1 MNALE
6 IISQDLFDKVRSR
19 FSNLQMGGEGGAVTV
34 VPQEARFFDFDFV
47 VEGAN
52 LGRVSISINDLGSL
66 KVYYSQGIVEDT
78 DSTTQQFWFDF
89 LREMRQFAKRR
100 MLRFDTRDIS
110 KGNLDKNDFAYLATQ
125 QAAQQA
131 SAQSTVPQESN
142 MTTESTMYGSSKSSY
157 RPLEKTL
164 LIIRH
169 NAKVGEDR
177 GARSRPNNIKAV
189 FIQNEAGER
198 FKYPYAHLAGAKAMQ
213 RHVSNGGT
221 PFDPAGSS
229 IMQMSEQIKQL
240 STFKRQVGNV
250 ESLTNEARGI
260 VDRVG
265 SKLSTL
271 RATIEHIAKQ
281 SHYEA
286 WRESLDEAI
295 AEMTEIDAATIEDY
309 KNTFTVS
316 SYKEDL
322 TQYFPLL
329 YKVMQETSTIDLE
342 DYVGED
348 KEEEYCDACDR
359 PSDECVCD
367 DEVKESFDAF
377 EEWAN
382 EIAEGPNT
390 SSIPAVQRK
399 AEAEKKHGAGD
410 QSWKLTAKD
419 LEDEESAGKISHK
432 KTLAQNSGKE
442 VKEGTT
448 PGLQPDGKYYN
459 KAGRLIGTWDGQ
471 TLTIDPA
478 AKQYW
483 IDEFGE
489 EEANDIAINWQQ
501 RLEKDTAPSE
511 DEIKYY
517 ANELEKS
524 DLQANRPKQGR
535 QQYYDL
541 AVQMLKKQKGQQGLA
556 EGGYYLGAEDLPDWT
571 RDALHRVAKGEVRD
585 WPELYG
591 ELSNFIDDEKK
602 AELIAKRVW
611 EKGGGGDSMA
621 KHRMPGADMTGEI
634 PAAGGEEDD
643 DNSFL
648 NRLRS
653 QAKGGSIKPGVD
665 TGGVEMEEMD
675 DSEHADVPMKEIA
688 QKVLSHIDRE
698 TGGCPLGATAVGI
711 QVTKEYG
718 ERAGEL
724 AEKLVHHL
732 QSKFEANKQME
743 SIRRLSGLP
752 PLSEAEKKTMSR
764 AAKGNEKYGKDGMKA
779 LAKAGKEGKSLDKIR
794 DKYNKYDE
802 GKDSFDALKHV
813 KNPTAG
819 EKKAA
824 KDVKRGSYA
833 DRAAMLK
840 SAEAD
845 GRLKK

>member
-19 FSNLQMGGEGGAVTV
+19 FSNLQMGGENGAVTV

-47 VEGAN
+47 VEGVN

-78 DSTTQQFWFDF
+78 ESTTQKFWFDF

-169 NAKVGEDR
+169 NVKVGEDR

-221 PFDPAGSS
+221 PFDTAGSS

-240 STFKRQVGNV
+240 STFKRQVGNID
-250 ESLTNEARGI
+250 SLTNEARGI

-295 AEMTEIDAATIEDY
+295 AEMNEIDAATIEDY

-329 YKVMQETSTIDLE
+329 YKVMQETSTVDLE
-342 DYVGED
+342 DYVGEA
-348 KEEEYCDACDR
+348 KEDVC
-359 PSDECVCD
+359 SDCEKDPCECD

-377 EEWAN
+377 EEWAD
-382 EIAEGPNT
+382 EIAEGPKPSDVPT
-390 SSIPAVQRK
+390 YQRDK
-399 AEAEKKHGAGD
+399 EGKPR
-410 QSWKLTAKD
+410 LTLKD
-419 LEDEESAGKISHK
+419 LEDEESDGKISHP
-432 KTLAQNSGKE
+432 KTLAKNSGKE
-442 VKEGTT
+442 VK
-448 PGLQPDGKYYN
+448 
-459 KAGRLIGTWDGQ
+459 
-471 TLTIDPA
+471 
-478 AKQYW
+478 
-483 IDEFGE
+483 
-489 EEANDIAINWQQ
+489 
-501 RLEKDTAPSE
+501 
-511 DEIKYY
+511 
-517 ANELEKS
+517 
-524 DLQANRPKQGR
+524 
-535 QQYYDL
+535 
-541 AVQMLKKQKGQQGLA
+541 

-591 ELSNFIDDEKK
+591 ELSNFIDDEEK
-602 AELIAKRVW
+602 AERIAKRVW
-611 EKGGGGDSMA
+611 EKGGGQDTMAQHRVQAEPEMDIPKDDS
-621 KHRMPGADMTGEI
+621 
-634 PAAGGEEDD
+634 EDD

-648 NRLRS
+648 NRLRQ
-653 QAKGGSIKPGVD
+653 QARGGSIKPGVD

-675 DSEHADVPMKEIA
+675 GGEHADVPMKEIA

-711 QVTKEYG
+711 QVGKEYG
-718 ERAGEL
+718 DRAGEL

-732 QSKFEANKQME
+732 QAKFEANKQME
-743 SIRRLSGLP
+743 SIRRLSGLT
-752 PLSEAEKKTMSR
+752 KVR
-764 AAKGNEKYGKDGMKA
+764 
-779 LAKAGKEGKSLDKIR
+779 
-794 DKYNKYDE
+794 
-802 GKDSFDALKHV
+802 
-813 KNPTAG
+813 
-819 EKKAA
+819 
-824 KDVKRGSYA
+824 
-833 DRAAMLK
+833 
-840 SAEAD
+840 
-845 GRLKK
+845 

>member
-169 NAKVGEDR
+169 NVKVGEDR

-240 STFKRQVGNV
+240 STFKRQVGNI

-295 AEMTEIDAATIEDY
+295 AEMSEIDAATIEDY

-329 YKVMQETSTIDLE
+329 YKVMQETSTVDLE
-342 DYVGED
+342 DYVGEAKD
-348 KEEEYCDACDR
+348 DVC
-359 PSDECVCD
+359 SDCEKDPCECD

-377 EEWAN
+377 EEWAD
-382 EIAEGPNT
+382 EIAEGPKP
-390 SSIPAVQRK
+390 SDVPAYLRK
-399 AEAEKKHGAGD
+399 QQGKTP
-410 QSWKLTAKD
+410 LTTKD
-419 LEDEESAGKISHK
+419 LEDEESDGKISHP
-432 KTLAQNSGKE
+432 KTLAKNSGKE
-442 VKEGTT
+442 VK
-448 PGLQPDGKYYN
+448 
-459 KAGRLIGTWDGQ
+459 
-471 TLTIDPA
+471 
-478 AKQYW
+478 
-483 IDEFGE
+483 
-489 EEANDIAINWQQ
+489 
-501 RLEKDTAPSE
+501 
-511 DEIKYY
+511 
-517 ANELEKS
+517 
-524 DLQANRPKQGR
+524 
-535 QQYYDL
+535 
-541 AVQMLKKQKGQQGLA
+541 

-611 EKGGGGDSMA
+611 QKGGGEDTMA
-621 KHRMPGADMTGEI
+621 KHRVQADPVMDI
-634 PAAGGEEDD
+634 PKDDSEDD

-648 NRLRS
+648 NRLRQ
-653 QAKGGSIKPGVD
+653 QARGGSIKPGVD

-711 QVTKEYG
+711 QVGKEYG
-718 ERAGEL
+718 DRAGEL

-732 QSKFEANKQME
+732 QAKFEANKQME

-752 PLSEAEKKTMSR
+752 KIAEDHAPWYKDQTEADADKKKSEFKKKNNPNRT
-764 AAKGNEKYGKDGMKA
+764 GKDTAKA
-779 LAKAGKEGKSLDKIR
+779 LSQKGLDKAS
-794 DKYNKYDE
+794 KQH
-802 GKDSFDALKHV
+802 G
-813 KNPTAG
+813 
-819 EKKAA
+819 
-824 KDVKRGSYA
+824 
-833 DRAAMLK
+833 
-840 SAEAD
+840 
-845 GRLKK
+845 

>member
-1 MNALE
+1 MNAIEL
-6 IISQDLFDKVRSR
+6 ISQDLFDKVRSR
-19 FSNLQMGGEGGAVTV
+19 FSNLQMGSEAGAVTV

-47 VEGAN
+47 VEGDN
-52 LGRVSISINDLGSL
+52 LGRVSISINELGSL

-78 DSTTQQFWFDF
+78 NSSIQKFWFDF
-89 LREMRQFAKRR
+89 LKEMRQFAKRR

-221 PFDPAGSS
+221 PFDPAGAS

-240 STFKRQVGNV
+240 STFKRQVGNI

-265 SKLSTL
+265 SKLSDL

-309 KNTFTVS
+309 KSKFTVS

-329 YKVMQETSTIDLE
+329 YKVMQETSTVDLE

-348 KEEEYCDACDR
+348 KEECTCTFEGGQ
-359 PSDECVCD
+359 DECPIHSKED
-367 DEVKESFDAF
+367 TKKESFDAF
-377 EEWAN
+377 EEWAE
-382 EIAEGPNT
+382 EIAEGPKRSDVPPSMRT
-390 SSIPAVQRK
+390 DKTP
-399 AEAEKKHGAGD
+399 
-410 QSWKLTAKD
+410 LTLKD
-419 LEDEESAGKISHK
+419 LEDEESDGKISHP
-432 KTLAQNSGKE
+432 KTLAKNSGKE
-442 VKEGTT
+442 VKEGGYSLEPTSY
-448 PGLQPDGKYYN
+448 QDW
-459 KAGRLIGTWDGQ
+459 KASIEDRLAKGEIE
-471 TLTIDPA
+471 DPA
-478 AKQYW
+478 EIAAEIGMYFPKFN
-483 IDEFGE
+483 DEV
-489 EEANDIAINWQQ
+489 A
-501 RLEKDTAPSE
+501 
-511 DEIKYY
+511 
-517 ANELEKS
+517 
-524 DLQANRPKQGR
+524 
-535 QQYYDL
+535 
-541 AVQMLKKQKGQQGLA
+541 M
-556 EGGYYLGAEDLPDWT
+556 
-571 RDALHRVAKGEVRD
+571 RVAKSMFMSAGGED
-585 WPELYG
+585 P
-591 ELSNFIDDEKK
+591 
-602 AELIAKRVW
+602 
-611 EKGGGGDSMA
+611 MA
-621 KHRMPGADMTGEI
+621 KHRVAPPDDGMGNVSQSGD
-634 PAAGGEEDD
+634 EEDD
-643 DNSFL
+643 DDSFL

-675 DSEHADVPMKEIA
+675 QENLPKNAMTEIA
-688 QKVLSHIDRE
+688 RIVMTSINRGDDPDLVGTVPRGDEAIKIE
-698 TGGCPLGATAVGI
+698 T
-711 QVTKEYG
+711 TKRFG
-718 ERAGEL
+718 EKAGDL
-724 AEKLVHHL
+724 AYKLL
-732 QSKFEANKQME
+732 QIKKEEVKRDFENRQQME
-743 SIRRLSGLP
+743 SMRRLSGLP

-764 AAKGNEKYGKDGMKA
+764 AAKGIMKYGKKGMKS
-779 LAKAGKEGKSLDKIR
+779 LADAGKKGKDLEPIR
-794 DKYNKYDE
+794 AKYNKY
-802 GKDSFDALKHV
+802 KDK
-813 KNPTAG
+813 
-819 EKKAA
+819 
-824 KDVKRGSYA
+824 
-833 DRAAMLK
+833 
-840 SAEAD
+840 
-845 GRLKK
+845 

>member
-1 MNALE
+1 MNAIEL
-6 IISQDLFDKVRSR
+6 ISQDLFDKVRSR
-19 FSNLQMGGEGGAVTV
+19 FSNLQMGSEAGAVTV

-47 VEGAN
+47 VEGDN
-52 LGRVSISINDLGSL
+52 LGRVSISINELGSL

-78 DSTTQQFWFDF
+78 NSSIQKFWFDF
-89 LREMRQFAKRR
+89 LKEMRQFAKRR

-221 PFDPAGSS
+221 PFDPAGAS

-240 STFKRQVGNV
+240 STFKRQVGNI

-265 SKLSTL
+265 SKLSDL

-309 KNTFTVS
+309 KSKFTVS

-329 YKVMQETSTIDLE
+329 YKVMQETSTVDLE

-348 KEEEYCDACDR
+348 KEECTCTFEGGQ
-359 PSDECVCD
+359 DECPIHSKED
-367 DEVKESFDAF
+367 IKKESFDAF
-377 EEWAN
+377 EEWAD
-382 EIAEGPNT
+382 EIADGPDRST
-390 SSIPAVQRK
+390 IPAQFRK
-399 AEAEKKHGAGD
+399 DKGEKPLTKQELDAEAEKN
-410 QSWKLTAKD
+410 
-419 LEDEESAGKISHK
+419 ISHP
-432 KTLAQNSGKE
+432 KTLARNSGRD
-442 VKEGTT
+442 VKEGGYSLEPTSY
-448 PGLQPDGKYYN
+448 QDW
-459 KAGRLIGTWDGQ
+459 KASIEDRLAKGEIE
-471 TLTIDPA
+471 DPA
-478 AKQYW
+478 EIAAEIGMYFPKFN
-483 IDEFGE
+483 DEV
-489 EEANDIAINWQQ
+489 A
-501 RLEKDTAPSE
+501 
-511 DEIKYY
+511 
-517 ANELEKS
+517 
-524 DLQANRPKQGR
+524 
-535 QQYYDL
+535 
-541 AVQMLKKQKGQQGLA
+541 M
-556 EGGYYLGAEDLPDWT
+556 
-571 RDALHRVAKGEVRD
+571 RVAKSMFMSAGGED
-585 WPELYG
+585 P
-591 ELSNFIDDEKK
+591 
-602 AELIAKRVW
+602 
-611 EKGGGGDSMA
+611 MA
-621 KHRMPGADMTGEI
+621 KHRVAPPDDGMGNVSQSGD
-634 PAAGGEEDD
+634 EEDD
-643 DNSFL
+643 DDSFL

-675 DSEHADVPMKEIA
+675 QGKLPKDAMTEIA
-688 QKVLSHIDRE
+688 RIVMTSINRGDDPDLVGTVPRGDEAIKIETTKRFGQKAGDLAYELLQIK
-698 TGGCPLGATAVGI
+698 
-711 QVTKEYG
+711 KE
-718 ERAGEL
+718 EVKRD
-724 AEKLVHHL
+724 
-732 QSKFEANKQME
+732 FENRQQME
-743 SIRRLSGLP
+743 SMRRLSGLP

-764 AAKGNEKYGKDGMKA
+764 AAKGIMKYGKKGMQA
-779 LAKAGKEGKSLDKIR
+779 LR
-794 DKYNKYDE
+794 DAEAE
-802 GKDSFDALKHV
+802 GKDLEPV
-813 KNPTAG
+813 R
-819 EKKAA
+819 A
-824 KDVKRGSYA
+824 KFNKYKDK
-833 DRAAMLK
+833 
-840 SAEAD
+840 
-845 GRLKK
+845 

>member
-19 FSNLQMGGEGGAVTV
+19 FSNLQMGGENGAVTV

-47 VEGAN
+47 VEGVN

-78 DSTTQQFWFDF
+78 ESTTQKFWFDF

-169 NAKVGEDR
+169 NVKVGEDR

-240 STFKRQVGNV
+240 STFKRQVGNI

-265 SKLSTL
+265 SKLGTL

-295 AEMTEIDAATIEDY
+295 AEMSEIDAATIEDY

-329 YKVMQETSTIDLE
+329 YKVMQETSTVDLE

-348 KEEEYCDACDR
+348 KEECTCTFEGGQ
-359 PSDECVCD
+359 DECPIHSKED
-367 DEVKESFDAF
+367 TKKESFDAF
-377 EEWAN
+377 EEWAE
-382 EIAEGPNT
+382 EIAEGPKRSDVPPSMRT
-390 SSIPAVQRK
+390 DKTP
-399 AEAEKKHGAGD
+399 
-410 QSWKLTAKD
+410 LTLKD
-419 LEDEESAGKISHK
+419 LEDEESDGKISHP
-432 KTLAQNSGKE
+432 KTLAKNSGRD

-489 EEANDIAINWQQ
+489 EEANGIAIRWQKQ
-501 RLEKDTAPSE
+501 LEKDTAPSE

-524 DLQANRPKQGR
+524 DLQANRPKQSR

-571 RDALHRVAKGEVRD
+571 RDALHRVAKGEVKD

-611 EKGGGGDSMA
+611 QKGGGEDTMA
-621 KHRMPGADMTGEI
+621 KHRVQADPVMDI
-634 PAAGGEEDD
+634 PKDDSEDD

-648 NRLRS
+648 NRLRQ
-653 QAKGGSIKPGVD
+653 QARGGSIKPGVD

-675 DSEHADVPMKEIA
+675 GGEHANVPMKEIA

-711 QVTKEYG
+711 QVGKEYG
-718 ERAGEL
+718 DRAGEL

-732 QSKFEANKQME
+732 QAKFEANKQME

-752 PLSEAEKKTMSR
+752 KIAEDHAPWYKDQTEADADKKKSEFKKKNNPNRT
-764 AAKGNEKYGKDGMKA
+764 GKDTAKA
-779 LAKAGKEGKSLDKIR
+779 LSQKGLDKAS
-794 DKYNKYDE
+794 KQP
-802 GKDSFDALKHV
+802 G
-813 KNPTAG
+813 
-819 EKKAA
+819 
-824 KDVKRGSYA
+824 
-833 DRAAMLK
+833 
-840 SAEAD
+840 
-845 GRLKK
+845 

>member
-1 MNALE
+1 MNAIEL
-6 IISQDLFDKVRSR
+6 ISQDLFDKVRSR
-19 FSNLQMGGEGGAVTV
+19 FSNLQMGSEAGAVTV

-47 VEGAN
+47 VEGNN
-52 LGRVSISINDLGSL
+52 LGRVSISINELGSL

-78 DSTTQQFWFDF
+78 NSSIQKFWFDF
-89 LREMRQFAKRR
+89 LKEMRQFAKRR

-169 NAKVGEDR
+169 NVKVGEDR

-240 STFKRQVGNV
+240 STFKRQVGNT

-295 AEMTEIDAATIEDY
+295 AEMSEIDAATIEDY

-329 YKVMQETSTIDLE
+329 YKVMQETSTVDLE
-342 DYVGED
+342 DYVGEAKD
-348 KEEEYCDACDR
+348 DVC
-359 PSDECVCD
+359 SDCEKDPCECD

-377 EEWAN
+377 EEWAD
-382 EIAEGPNT
+382 EIAEGPKPSDVPT
-390 SSIPAVQRK
+390 FQRDK
-399 AEAEKKHGAGD
+399 EGKER
-410 QSWKLTAKD
+410 LTLQD
-419 LEDEESAGKISHK
+419 LEDEESNGKISHP
-432 KTLAQNSGKE
+432 KTLAKNSGRD

-556 EGGYYLGAEDLPDWT
+556 EGGYSLEPTSYQDWKASIEDRLAKGEIEDPAEIAAEIGMYFPKFNDEV
-571 RDALHRVAKGEVRD
+571 AMRVAKSMFMSAGGED
-585 WPELYG
+585 P
-591 ELSNFIDDEKK
+591 
-602 AELIAKRVW
+602 
-611 EKGGGGDSMA
+611 MA
-621 KHRMPGADMTGEI
+621 KHRVAPPDDGMGNVPQ
-634 PAAGGEEDD
+634 GGDEEDD
-643 DNSFL
+643 DPSFL
-648 NRLRS
+648 QKLDM

-675 DSEHADVPMKEIA
+675 QEKLPKDAMTEIA
-688 QKVLSHIDRE
+688 RIVMTSINRGDDPDLVGTVPRGDEAIKIETTKRFGQKAGDLAYELLQIK
-698 TGGCPLGATAVGI
+698 
-711 QVTKEYG
+711 KE
-718 ERAGEL
+718 EIKRDF
-724 AEKLVHHL
+724 
-732 QSKFEANKQME
+732 QTRKQME

-764 AAKGNEKYGKDGMKA
+764 AAKGIMKYGKKGMKS
-779 LAKAGKEGKSLDKIR
+779 LADAGKKGKDLEPIR
-794 DKYNKYDE
+794 AKYNKY
-802 GKDSFDALKHV
+802 KDK
-813 KNPTAG
+813 
-819 EKKAA
+819 
-824 KDVKRGSYA
+824 
-833 DRAAMLK
+833 
-840 SAEAD
+840 
-845 GRLKK
+845 

>member
-1 MNALE
+1 MNAIEL
-6 IISQDLFDKVRSR
+6 ISQDLFDKVRSR
-19 FSNLQMGGEGGAVTV
+19 FSNLQMGSEAGAVTV

-47 VEGAN
+47 VEGDN
-52 LGRVSISINDLGSL
+52 LGRVSISINELGSL

-78 DSTTQQFWFDF
+78 NSSIQKFWFDF
-89 LREMRQFAKRR
+89 LKEMRQFAKRR

-240 STFKRQVGNV
+240 STFKRQVGNI

-265 SKLSTL
+265 SKLGTL

-295 AEMTEIDAATIEDY
+295 AEMSEIDAATIEDY

-329 YKVMQETSTIDLE
+329 YKVMQETSTVDLE

-348 KEEEYCDACDR
+348 KDDVC
-359 PSDECVCD
+359 SDCEKDPCECD

-377 EEWAN
+377 EEWAD
-382 EIAEGPNT
+382 EIAEGPDRST
-390 SSIPAVQRK
+390 IPAQFRK
-399 AEAEKKHGAGD
+399 DKGEKPLTKQELDAEAEKN
-410 QSWKLTAKD
+410 
-419 LEDEESAGKISHK
+419 ISHP
-432 KTLAQNSGKE
+432 KTLARNSGRD
-442 VKEGTT
+442 VKEGGYSLEPTSY
-448 PGLQPDGKYYN
+448 QDW
-459 KAGRLIGTWDGQ
+459 KASIEDRLAKGEIE
-471 TLTIDPA
+471 DPA
-478 AKQYW
+478 EIAAEIGMYFPKFN
-483 IDEFGE
+483 DEV
-489 EEANDIAINWQQ
+489 A
-501 RLEKDTAPSE
+501 
-511 DEIKYY
+511 
-517 ANELEKS
+517 
-524 DLQANRPKQGR
+524 
-535 QQYYDL
+535 
-541 AVQMLKKQKGQQGLA
+541 M
-556 EGGYYLGAEDLPDWT
+556 
-571 RDALHRVAKGEVRD
+571 RVAKSMFMSAGGED
-585 WPELYG
+585 P
-591 ELSNFIDDEKK
+591 
-602 AELIAKRVW
+602 
-611 EKGGGGDSMA
+611 MA
-621 KHRMPGADMTGEI
+621 KHRVAPPDDGMGNVSQSGD
-634 PAAGGEEDD
+634 EEDD
-643 DNSFL
+643 DDSFL

-675 DSEHADVPMKEIA
+675 QGKLPKDAMTEIA
-688 QKVLSHIDRE
+688 RIVMTSINRGDDPDLVGTVPRGDEAIKIETTKRFGQKAGDLAYELLQIK
-698 TGGCPLGATAVGI
+698 
-711 QVTKEYG
+711 KE
-718 ERAGEL
+718 EVKRD
-724 AEKLVHHL
+724 
-732 QSKFEANKQME
+732 FENRQQME
-743 SIRRLSGLP
+743 SMRRLSGLP

-764 AAKGNEKYGKDGMKA
+764 AAKGIMKYGKKGMQA
-779 LAKAGKEGKSLDKIR
+779 LR
-794 DKYNKYDE
+794 DAEAE
-802 GKDSFDALKHV
+802 GKDLEPV
-813 KNPTAG
+813 R
-819 EKKAA
+819 A
-824 KDVKRGSYA
+824 KFNKYKDK
-833 DRAAMLK
+833 
-840 SAEAD
+840 
-845 GRLKK
+845 

>member
-19 FSNLQMGGEGGAVTV
+19 FSNLQMGGENGAVTV

-47 VEGAN
+47 VEGVN

-78 DSTTQQFWFDF
+78 ESTTQKFWFDF

-169 NAKVGEDR
+169 NVKVGEDR

-221 PFDPAGSS
+221 PFDTAGSS

-240 STFKRQVGNV
+240 STFKRQVGNID
-250 ESLTNEARGI
+250 SLTNEARGI

-295 AEMTEIDAATIEDY
+295 AEMNEIDAATIEDY

-329 YKVMQETSTIDLE
+329 YKVMQETSTVDLE
-342 DYVGED
+342 DYVGEA
-348 KEEEYCDACDR
+348 KEDVC
-359 PSDECVCD
+359 SDCEKDPCECD

-377 EEWAN
+377 EEWAD
-382 EIAEGPNT
+382 EIAEGPKPSDVPT
-390 SSIPAVQRK
+390 YQRDK
-399 AEAEKKHGAGD
+399 EGKPR
-410 QSWKLTAKD
+410 LTLKD
-419 LEDEESAGKISHK
+419 LEDEESDGKISHP
-432 KTLAQNSGKE
+432 KTLAKNSGKE
-442 VKEGTT
+442 VK
-448 PGLQPDGKYYN
+448 
-459 KAGRLIGTWDGQ
+459 
-471 TLTIDPA
+471 
-478 AKQYW
+478 
-483 IDEFGE
+483 
-489 EEANDIAINWQQ
+489 
-501 RLEKDTAPSE
+501 
-511 DEIKYY
+511 
-517 ANELEKS
+517 
-524 DLQANRPKQGR
+524 
-535 QQYYDL
+535 
-541 AVQMLKKQKGQQGLA
+541 

-591 ELSNFIDDEKK
+591 ELSNLMDIPKDD
-602 AELIAKRVW
+602 
-611 EKGGGGDSMA
+611 S
-621 KHRMPGADMTGEI
+621 
-634 PAAGGEEDD
+634 EDD

-648 NRLRS
+648 NRLRQ
-653 QAKGGSIKPGVD
+653 QARGGSIKPGVD

-675 DSEHADVPMKEIA
+675 GGEHADVPMKEIA

-711 QVTKEYG
+711 QVGKEYG
-718 ERAGEL
+718 DRAGEL

-732 QSKFEANKQME
+732 QAKFEANKQME
-743 SIRRLSGLP
+743 SIRRLSGLT
-752 PLSEAEKKTMSR
+752 KVR
-764 AAKGNEKYGKDGMKA
+764 
-779 LAKAGKEGKSLDKIR
+779 
-794 DKYNKYDE
+794 
-802 GKDSFDALKHV
+802 
-813 KNPTAG
+813 
-819 EKKAA
+819 
-824 KDVKRGSYA
+824 
-833 DRAAMLK
+833 
-840 SAEAD
+840 
-845 GRLKK
+845 

>member
-1 MNALE
+1 MNAIEL
-6 IISQDLFDKVRSR
+6 ISQDLFDKVRSR
-19 FSNLQMGGEGGAVTV
+19 FSNLQMGSEAGAVTV

-47 VEGAN
+47 VEGDN
-52 LGRVSISINDLGSL
+52 LGRVSISINELGSL

-78 DSTTQQFWFDF
+78 NSSIQKFWFDF
-89 LREMRQFAKRR
+89 LKEMRQFAKRR

-221 PFDPAGSS
+221 PFDPAGAS

-240 STFKRQVGNV
+240 STFKRQVGNI

-265 SKLSTL
+265 SKLSDL

-309 KNTFTVS
+309 KSKFTVS

-329 YKVMQETSTIDLE
+329 YKVMQETSTVDLE

-359 PSDECVCD
+359 PSDKCVCD
-367 DEVKESFDAF
+367 DEVKESFGAF
-377 EEWAN
+377 EEWAD
-382 EIAEGPNT
+382 EIAEGPKRSDVPPSMRT
-390 SSIPAVQRK
+390 DKTP
-399 AEAEKKHGAGD
+399 
-410 QSWKLTAKD
+410 LTLKD
-419 LEDEESAGKISHK
+419 LEDEESDGKISHP
-432 KTLAQNSGKE
+432 KTLAKNSGKE
-442 VKEGTT
+442 VKEGGYSLEPTSY
-448 PGLQPDGKYYN
+448 QDW
-459 KAGRLIGTWDGQ
+459 KASIEDRLAKGEIE
-471 TLTIDPA
+471 DPA
-478 AKQYW
+478 EIAAEIGMYFPKFN
-483 IDEFGE
+483 DEV
-489 EEANDIAINWQQ
+489 A
-501 RLEKDTAPSE
+501 
-511 DEIKYY
+511 
-517 ANELEKS
+517 
-524 DLQANRPKQGR
+524 
-535 QQYYDL
+535 
-541 AVQMLKKQKGQQGLA
+541 M
-556 EGGYYLGAEDLPDWT
+556 
-571 RDALHRVAKGEVRD
+571 RVAKSMFMSAGGED
-585 WPELYG
+585 P
-591 ELSNFIDDEKK
+591 
-602 AELIAKRVW
+602 
-611 EKGGGGDSMA
+611 MA
-621 KHRMPGADMTGEI
+621 KHRVAPPDDGMGNVSQSGD
-634 PAAGGEEDD
+634 EEDD
-643 DNSFL
+643 DDSFL

-675 DSEHADVPMKEIA
+675 QGKLPKDAMTEIA
-688 QKVLSHIDRE
+688 RIVMTSINRGDDPDLVGTVPRGDEAIKIETTKRFGQKAGDLAYELLQIK
-698 TGGCPLGATAVGI
+698 
-711 QVTKEYG
+711 KE
-718 ERAGEL
+718 EVKRD
-724 AEKLVHHL
+724 
-732 QSKFEANKQME
+732 FENRQQME
-743 SIRRLSGLP
+743 SMRRLSGLP

-764 AAKGNEKYGKDGMKA
+764 AAKGIMKYGKKGMKS
-779 LAKAGKEGKSLDKIR
+779 LADAGKKGKDLEPIR
-794 DKYNKYDE
+794 AKYNKY
-802 GKDSFDALKHV
+802 KD
-813 KNPTAG
+813 
-819 EKKAA
+819 
-824 KDVKRGSYA
+824 
-833 DRAAMLK
+833 
-840 SAEAD
+840 
-845 GRLKK
+845 